1 MVQGLSVINP
11 LLFTLYFEVIL
22 VSTLSPAKI
31 GQQFVSVLEVHAAEW
46 PFIKCYVYAIEIV
59 LYG

>member
-22 VSTLSPAKI
+22 VSTLSPVKI
-31 GQQFVSVLEVHAAEW
+31 GQQFVSVSEVHAAE
-46 PFIKCYVYAIEIV
+46 
-59 LYG
+59 